1 MGLISKFRDRLR
13 LNLYRAKYDF
23 KCEGKL
29 EDFNFAKF
37 HTVVISKIDGKLGD
51 TQVITPFI
59 TSLKKSYPKLR
70 IVILTSDGLKPL
82 YDQCLHLKS
91 VLVLSKRPQQT
102 ELDECLKEILTCDLF
117 VTLEAKFR
125 FHDFYLLNKLKPKFV
140 AGINH
145 EVDCVNLNLADR
157 NPNSHITAY
166 FEDLLRLGG
175 CTKIFSDYV
184 PFTTYDSL
192 NKVKE
197 FCKAGQISFA
207 PWGASKHK
215 HLKDEVIVKIAQK
228 IVELTGQKLVLLVP
242 PDGNYL
248 KEQVLKVLPKENFIK
263 VPDKLNVFELAS
275 IISLS
280 KAVVSVDTANVHLT
294 CASKLP
300 LFAIYNANHQKLIT
314 LWAPHPKNP
323 HTKVFYLQNRMI
335 DELSYQDLQESLE
348 GFLGSLKEITAIDAN
363 YTQEGNNAYNLCHK
377 FAKKYRK
384 A

>member
-1 MGLISKFRDRLR
+1 MGFISSVRDKLR
-13 LNLYRAKYDF
+13 LAYYKKHYDF
-23 KCEGKL
+23 ISSKDL
-29 EDFNFAKF
+29 SSFNHSNFK
-37 HTVVISKIDGKLGD
+37 TVVISKIDGKLGD
-51 TQVITPFI
+51 TEVITPFI
-59 TSLKKSYPKLR
+59 ASLQNSYPNLD
-70 IVILTSDGLKPL
+70 IVVLTSQGLKPL
-82 YDQCLHLKS
+82 Y
-91 VLVLSKRPQQT
+91 
-102 ELDECLKEILTCDLF
+102 EECLKLKHVKVLTRRPSKEELDTSLDDLKDCDLL

-125 FHDFYLLNKLKPKFV
+125 FHDFYLVNKLKPRFV

-145 EVDCVNLNLADR
+145 EVDCININLADR

-166 FEDLLRLGG
+166 FEDLLKLGG
-175 CTKIFSDYV
+175 CSKIVSDYV
-184 PFTTYDSL
+184 PFTTPESL

-197 FCKAGQISFA
+197 FCEDNQIAFS

-215 HLKDEVIVKIAQK
+215 HLKDEVIVEVAKS
-228 IVELTGQKLVLLVP
+228 IVDKTGNKLVLLVP
-242 PDGNYL
+242 HEGIYL
-248 KEQVLKVLPKENFIK
+248 KELVKKSLPQGSFVE

-280 KAVVSVDTANVHLT
+280 KAMVSVDTANVHLA

-300 LFAIYNANHQKLIT
+300 LFAIYNANHQELVT

-363 YTQEGNNAYNLCHK
+363 YTQEGNNA
-377 FAKKYRK
+377 
-384 A
+384 

>member
-1 MGLISKFRDRLR
+1 MSLISKFRDRLR
-13 LNLYRAKYDF
+13 LKFYRAKYDF
-23 KCEGKL
+23 KAEGKL

-37 HTVVISKIDGKLGD
+37 NTVVISKIDGKLGD

-59 TSLKKSYPKLR
+59 TSLKNSYPSLK
-70 IVILTSDGLKPL
+70 IVILTSEGLKPL
-82 YDQCLHLKS
+82 YEQCLHLKS
-91 VLVLSKRPQQT
+91 VIVLSKRPQQT
-102 ELDECLKEILTCDLF
+102 ELDECLKEILSCDLF

-184 PFTTYDSL
+184 PFTTDDAL

-215 HLKDEVIVKIAQK
+215 YLKDEVIIEIAK
-228 IVELTGQKLVLLVP
+228 AIIEKTRHKLVLLVP
-242 PDGNYL
+242 PEGNYL
-248 KEQVLKVLPKENFIK
+248 KEQVYKVLPKESFIK
-263 VPDKLNVFELAS
+263 VPDKLNVFELSS

-280 KAVVSVDTANVHLT
+280 KAVVSVDTANVHLA
-294 CASKLP
+294 CAAKLP
-300 LFAIYNANHQKLIT
+300 LFAIYNANQPKLIT

-323 HTKVFYLQNRMI
+323 HTEVFYRQNRMI

-348 GFLGSLKEITAIDAN
+348 EFLASLKRELKAQAIN
-363 YTQEGNNAYNLCHK
+363 KQEFN
-377 FAKKYRK
+377 
-384 A
+384 